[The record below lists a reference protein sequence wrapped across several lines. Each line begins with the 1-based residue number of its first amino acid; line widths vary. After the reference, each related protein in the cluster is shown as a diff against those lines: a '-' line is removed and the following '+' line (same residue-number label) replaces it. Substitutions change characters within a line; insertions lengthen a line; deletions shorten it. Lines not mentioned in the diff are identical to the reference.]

1 MAPTNLPSI
10 QLLIGPGTL
19 TSQGRDR
26 LDLLRYGPWHSGN
39 ERLTGE
45 AVLAALPEASR
56 FARLTVDSGNPHEI
70 ATPEDLRRLALHMG
84 NLAARDEVDG
94 LVFVQGTNA
103 LEETAYF
110 LNLTVRTSKPI
121 VVTGAQRPFTALSTD
136 GPMNLLDAIR
146 AAGTAEAG
154 RKGVLV
160 VTNGEINAARDVTK
174 TSTYRLHTFRS
185 RDLGVLGYVDADRVV
200 FYRTPLRR
208 HTADSEFDLSG
219 VTAMPQIDIIYIHA
233 GARGALAAAAVA
245 SGARGLVIAGTG
257 GGSLGPVE
265 NSLAA
270 LAASGTVVVRAS
282 RVGEGRVIRD
292 DNWQKPGM
300 VAADNLSPQKA
311 ALLLSLALTRTSS
324 PDEIQAIFDRY

>member
-1 MAPTNLPSI
+1 MAPFALPLI
-10 QLLIGPGTL
+10 HLLIGPGTL
-19 TSQGRDR
+19 TSQGRER
-26 LDLLRYGPWHSGN
+26 LDLLRYGPWHSGR

-56 FARLTVDSGNPHEI
+56 FARLTVDAGNPHEV
-70 ATPEDLRRLALHMG
+70 ATPDELRRLALHIG
-84 NLAARDEVDG
+84 NCAARDDVDG
-94 LVFVQGTNA
+94 LILVQGTNA

-121 VVTGAQRPFTALSTD
+121 VITGAQRPFTALSTD

-146 AAGTAEAG
+146 TAGAAEAAA
-154 RKGVLV
+154 KGVLV

-185 RDLGVLGYVDADRVV
+185 RDLGVLGYVDADRVI
-200 FYRTPLRR
+200 FYHAPLRR
-208 HTADSEFDLSG
+208 HTADSEFDLG
-219 VTAMPQIDIIYIHA
+219 GIAAMPQVDIIYVHA
-233 GARGALAAAAVA
+233 GARGTLAEAAVA

-257 GGSLGPVE
+257 GGSLGPIEDTVT
-265 NSLAA
+265 A
-270 LAASGTVVVRAS
+270 LAAAGTVVVRAS

-300 VAADNLSPQKA
+300 VAADNLSAHKA
-311 ALLLSLALTRTSS
+311 ALLLSLALTLTSS
-324 PDEIQAIFDRY
+324 PDEVQAIFDRY

>member
-1 MAPTNLPSI
+1 MAPFHLPLI
-10 QLLIGPGTL
+10 HLLIGPGTL
-19 TSQGRDR
+19 TSQGRER
-26 LDLLRYGPWHSGN
+26 LDLLRYGPWHSGR

-56 FARLTVDSGNPHEI
+56 FARLTVDAGNPHEV
-70 ATPEDLRRLALHMG
+70 ATPDDLRRLALHIG
-84 NLAARDEVDG
+84 SCAARDDVDG
-94 LVFVQGTNA
+94 LILVQGTNA

-121 VVTGAQRPFTALSTD
+121 VITGAQRPFTALSTD

-146 AAGTAEAG
+146 TAGAAEAAA
-154 RKGVLV
+154 KGVLV

-185 RDLGVLGYVDADRVV
+185 RDLGVLGYVDADRVI
-200 FYRTPLRR
+200 FYRAPLRR
-208 HTADSEFDLSG
+208 HTADSEFDLG
-219 VTAMPQIDIIYIHA
+219 GIAAMPQVDILYVHA
-233 GARGALAAAAVA
+233 GARGTLAEAAVA

-257 GGSLGPVE
+257 GGSLGPIEDTVT
-265 NSLAA
+265 A
-270 LAASGTVVVRAS
+270 LAAAGTVVVRAS

-300 VAADNLSPQKA
+300 VAADNLSAHKA

-324 PDEIQAIFDRY
+324 PDEVQAIFDRY